1 MSVETDIIA
10 ALDRMDRRLRDMER
24 PIELPRY
31 RCLFVQ
37 TTDVTVANTT
47 TITSLVGTGEGITT
61 LPAGFLTVGR
71 ALRITARGLITT
83 TGAPTLRIRLS
94 VAGVT
99 VSSTLLTLLTVSGV
113 SWALQADIVCRSA
126 STVYA
131 HGQFTYDVNPQVL
144 LTGGAVS
151 VTLSS
156 PAAVFASVQWGTA
169 NVLNTLTCSHFM
181 IEALN

>member
-1 MSVETDIIA
+1 MSTLTDIINRIDA
-10 ALDRMDRRLRDMER
+10 ITLRLRDLER

-31 RCLFVQ
+31 RCLYVQ
-37 TTDVTVANTT
+37 TADLVVANTT
-47 TITSLVGTGEGITT
+47 TITSLVGTGDGITT

-71 ALRITARGLITT
+71 MLRITARGLITT
-83 TGAPTLRIRLS
+83 TGTPTLRIRLS

-99 VSSTLLTLLTVSGV
+99 VSSTLLTMLTVSGV
-113 SWALQADIVCRSA
+113 SWALQADIVTRAA

-156 PAAVFASVQWGTA
+156 PAAIFASVQWGTA
-169 NVLNTLTCSHFM
+169 NVLNTITCSHFM